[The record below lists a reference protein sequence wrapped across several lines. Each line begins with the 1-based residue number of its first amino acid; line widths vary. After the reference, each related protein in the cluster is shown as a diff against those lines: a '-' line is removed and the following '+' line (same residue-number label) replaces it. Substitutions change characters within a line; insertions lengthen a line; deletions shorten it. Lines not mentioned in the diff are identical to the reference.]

1 MVSLQCEIIKST
13 PNLMTQTLHL
23 TAFIWFKNVAD
34 KSQKIQ
40 ENGKVIVNNF
50 DFPLCL
56 KSPNVFLCLFQ
67 KAHMK

>member
-1 MVSLQCEIIKST
+1 
-13 PNLMTQTLHL
+13 MTQTLHL

-56 KSPNVFLCLFQ
+56 KYENVFLCLFQ